1 MRFRISDFLLEFW
14 LRVKFSTAILQD
26 DDEFEDVFPYI
37 MGGTAATI
45 QNFPFV
51 ASLRTLRK
59 FYIFIHT
66 SGSIIQ

>member
-1 MRFRISDFLLEFW
+1 
-14 LRVKFSTAILQD
+14 VKFSTAILQD